1 MIVILFMI
9 ISKLF
14 LYTII
19 QEKYNRIKTYFG
31 SKTKS
36 KSIIFVIC
44 LILSLSFIFIFFD
57 IIYYVLNKER
67 LIGFYE
73 VIIRDFVN
81 IDGCHHNWFP
91 LIFVFWCIVSFLS
104 IIQFKVFFNLKIN
117 IYYLMLFCFICVIF
131 IFNSIKTIE
140 RIYSMENRNSIE
152 KYEFVYNE
160 KDTIKTSYDLIM
172 IGTSKD
178 YYFLMDY
185 RNKDIKIFEIQNIT
199 NIKINKVNC
208 NE

>member
-1 MIVILFMI
+1 MVIVLLLI

-14 LYTII
+14 L
-19 QEKYNRIKTYFG
+19 KTYITRIYIQTKIYFRN
-31 SKTKS
+31 KTTLQ
-36 KSIIFVIC
+36 SIIFVIC
-44 LILSLSFIFIFFD
+44 LTLSLSFIFIFFD
-57 IIYYVLNKER
+57 IMYYILNKEK
-67 LIGFYE
+67 LIGVYE

-81 IDGCHHNWFP
+81 IDGCHHKLFP
-91 LIFVFWCIVSFLS
+91 AVFVFWCIISILS
-104 IIQFKVFFNLKIN
+104 IIQVQAICNLKIN
-117 IYYLMLFCFICVIF
+117 KYYLILFWFTCVIF

-160 KDTIKTSYDLIM
+160 NDTIKTSYDLIM

-185 RNKDIKIFEIQNIT
+185 RNKDIKIFEIQNVT
-199 NIKINKVNC
+199 NIKINKVN
-208 NE
+208 